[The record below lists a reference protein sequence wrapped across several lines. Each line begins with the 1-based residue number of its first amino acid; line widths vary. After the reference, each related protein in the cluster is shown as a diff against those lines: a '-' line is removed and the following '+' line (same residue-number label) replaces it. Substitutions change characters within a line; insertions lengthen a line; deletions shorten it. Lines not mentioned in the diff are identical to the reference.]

1 MQGCVQLAYPFA
13 SDFIGFASRCRSG
26 LKPCGEST
34 MSSLILNINGAK
46 MPVDAPGDETL
57 LSVLRNRLALTGTKY
72 GCGEGECGA
81 CTVLLDGKAV
91 KSCQTLVSEAAGA
104 RITTIEGLEQNGQAH
119 SGAASLPRRRR
130 LPVRLLH
137 LRHGHAR
144 HRAAGNA
151 TPRPTQAQIVARMNG
166 NICRCGTYPR
176 IVDAVQRASMSM
188 TKGGAR

>member
-104 RITTIEGLEQNGQAH
+104 RITTVEGLEQNGRLTPVQQAFVDAGAYQCGFCT
-119 SGAASLPRRRR
+119 SGMVMRATA
-130 LPVRLLH
+130 LL
-137 LRHGHAR
+137 A
-144 HRAAGNA
+144 A
-151 TPRPTQAQIVARMNG
+151 TPRPTQAEIVARMNG
-166 NICRCGTYPR
+166 NVCRCGTYPR
-176 IVDAVQRASMSM
+176 IVDAVQRASMSS